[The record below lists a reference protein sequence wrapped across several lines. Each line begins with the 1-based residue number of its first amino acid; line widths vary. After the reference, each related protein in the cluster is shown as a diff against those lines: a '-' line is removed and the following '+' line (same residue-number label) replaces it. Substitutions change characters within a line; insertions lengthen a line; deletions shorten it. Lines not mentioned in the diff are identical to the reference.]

1 MSCGGKKSS
10 TKKKC
15 GSNKK
20 STGKKKSPKK
30 ISIRSSFINQKKVDE
45 LPFN

>member
-20 STGKKKSPKK
+20 STGKKKSPK
-30 ISIRSSFINQKKVDE
+30 N
-45 LPFN
+45 

>member
-1 MSCGGKKSS
+1 MSCGGNKSS

-20 STGKKKSPKK
+20 STGKKKSPK
-30 ISIRSSFINQKKVDE
+30 N
-45 LPFN
+45 